1 MSETGMRLL
10 FVLPIF
16 PFPSRDGGRA
26 KIINILRYLS
36 TAHKCDLVC
45 FGDSDLADIS
55 GLRQHIPSIGKVW
68 IVPPPTWTA
77 RFFRTITNL
86 MCLQPP
92 SFARYSSPEMYK
104 RIEYLKKTGKYD
116 AIHFDII
123 NMAPYQRNCLELP
136 SIHSPNDATS
146 LVYRRL
152 ANNNLSL
159 VSRLRLRAVSLLIQR
174 YERKHYANFSNIHV
188 VSQIDRDY
196 LTSLVPKAK
205 ITVVPIT
212 SGYVQNISALYP
224 LKNNSV
230 PTSLLICGNFSD
242 AAISDGF
249 WEFMDQTMPVI
260 HDAYPELLVHVLGR
274 SNSATLVTKL
284 KKYPKVKYYT
294 WVDNFEEFLS
304 SFDVLLLPDKA
315 GAAGAK
321 TRTVQAMA
329 MGRVVIGSKT
339 AFEGIPID
347 NLTHGAIY
355 RNQKECQELLLLFL
369 GNPELRKAIGA
380 AAAKLADDE
389 YSMKSIG
396 RKYEMMYLETI
407 KIHATT

>member
-1 MSETGMRLL
+1 MRLL

-16 PFPSRDGGRA
+16 PFPSRDGGRT
-26 KIINILRYLS
+26 KILNILRYLS
-36 TAHKCDLVC
+36 TAHECDLVC

-55 GLRQHIPSIGKVW
+55 GLRQHIPSMGAVW
-68 IVPPPTWTA
+68 IVPPPTWVS
-77 RFFRTITNL
+77 RFFKTISNL
-86 MCLQPP
+86 MCFRPP
-92 SFARYSSPEMYK
+92 SFARYSSHEMSK
-104 RIEYLKKTGKYD
+104 RIEFIKKTGKYD

-123 NMAPYQRNCLELP
+123 NMAPYHRKCLKIP

-152 ANNNLSL
+152 AENELSPM
-159 VSRLRLRAVSLLIQR
+159 SRLRLRAVSLLIER
-174 YERKHYANFSNIHV
+174 YERKNYANFSKIHV

-196 LTSLVPKAK
+196 LANLVPKAN

-212 SGYVQNISALYP
+212 SGYLQNISAFYP

-249 WEFMDQTMPVI
+249 WEFMEQTMPSI
-260 HDAYPELLVHVLGR
+260 YDAYPELLVDVLGR
-274 SNSATLVTKL
+274 RNSATLETKL
-284 KKYPKVKYYT
+284 KKYPRVRYYT

-304 SFDVLLLPDKA
+304 SFDILLLPDKA

-329 MGRVVIGSKT
+329 LGRVVIGSKT

-355 RNQKECQELLLLFL
+355 RDQKECQELLLLIL
-369 GNPELRKAIGA
+369 GNPELRKAISA
-380 AAAKLADDE
+380 AAAKLADDQ
-389 YSMKSIG
+389 YSIKSIG
-396 RKYEMMYLETI
+396 HKYEMMYLETI
-407 KIHATT
+407 KKPCN